1 MIPTVKPPLISATKS
16 LLILYFGSQ
25 LMIGKRP
32 TSHWTKDSLEQETE
46 DTFDLTAF
54 TYPFFSDNESVERR
68 VARRGTDSSY
78 TFRSIRMSGAPRWVE
93 APSISLHQW
102 ENETFL
108 YNSFYMMQRPGD
120 QLENMRT
127 CWSISLGSFC
137 CQSACGD
144 AHVSGCLGLSCPR
157 WVTEP
162 VVNKIKR
169 PFWLTF

>member
-54 TYPFFSDNESVERR
+54 TYPLFSDNESVERR

-78 TFRSIRMSGAPRWVE
+78 TFRSIRMSGAPR
-93 APSISLHQW
+93 
-102 ENETFL
+102 
-108 YNSFYMMQRPGD
+108 
-120 QLENMRT
+120 
-127 CWSISLGSFC
+127 
-137 CQSACGD
+137 
-144 AHVSGCLGLSCPR
+144 
-157 WVTEP
+157 
-162 VVNKIKR
+162 
-169 PFWLTF
+169 

>member
-78 TFRSIRMSGAPRWVE
+78 TFRSIRMSGAPR
-93 APSISLHQW
+93 
-102 ENETFL
+102 
-108 YNSFYMMQRPGD
+108 
-120 QLENMRT
+120 
-127 CWSISLGSFC
+127 
-137 CQSACGD
+137 
-144 AHVSGCLGLSCPR
+144 
-157 WVTEP
+157 
-162 VVNKIKR
+162 
-169 PFWLTF
+169 